1 VPNHLANE
9 TSPYLLQHV
18 DNPVDWY
25 PWGQEALQLAREK
38 DKPILLSIGYAACH
52 WCHVMAHESF
62 ENQAT
67 ADLMNQH
74 FVNIKVDREERPD
87 LDSIYMDAVVSM
99 TGQGGWP
106 MTVVLTPAGDP
117 FFGGT
122 YYPPEPRYGM
132 PSFTQVLLAIA
143 DAWQNRQEDI
153 QKSAQGMT
161 EHISQKYQLNNAGR
175 ALSIGV
181 LPMAIR
187 TMSSHFDSLNGG
199 FGSAPKFPQPM
210 TIEFLLQEHLRTGDK
225 HSLHMAEFTLKK
237 MAHGGMYDQLG
248 GGFARYATDDKWLV
262 PHFEKMLYD
271 NAQLARVYLHAW
283 QISENP
289 LYKRVVE
296 ETLDYVLKEMQDESG
311 GFFSSQDADSEG
323 VEGKFYVWQAEEI
336 QEHLGED
343 ARLFIDYYGVSEGG
357 NWEGQNILYVKQ
369 DPVQVA
375 VAHNLALDKMENRLV
390 ASRSIL
396 YQVRAQRIWPGLD
409 DKILTAWNGL
419 MLAAFAEAGSVLN
432 RLDYT
437 EAATRNA
444 EFLYETM
451 RTKDGR
457 LLRTWKSKSEAKY
470 NGFLEDYAYLADG
483 LLALYQN
490 TFELRWFTWANELTE
505 HMLAH
510 FLDEQDGGFFDTS
523 DDHERLIHRP
533 KDVQDNALPSGNAM
547 AAMVLLKLSLYTGEQ
562 RYWTI
567 AEEAVASMQK
577 MMTQAPTGFGQ
588 WLVAASFILGEPQ
601 ELAIVG
607 DPADKDASSLL
618 QAFRAAYRPNVVVA
632 AGQAQE
638 GESIALLAQRPMLD
652 DRATAYLC
660 RRFVCQAPV
669 TAPDALA
676 DQLR

>member
-1 VPNHLANE
+1 MPNHLANE
-9 TSPYLLQHV
+9 TSPYLLQHA

-25 PWGQEALQLAREK
+25 PWGQEALQLAQEQE
-38 DKPILLSIGYAACH
+38 KPILLSIGYAACH

-67 ADLMNQH
+67 ADLMNKH

-106 MTVVLTPAGDP
+106 MTVVLTPEGNP

-122 YYPPEPRYGM
+122 YYPPEPRHGL
-132 PSFTQVLLAIA
+132 PSFTQVLMAIA
-143 DAWQNRQEDI
+143 DAWQNRQVEI
-153 QKSAQGMT
+153 QESAQGLT
-161 EHISQKYQLNNAGR
+161 EQISQKYRLQGVSR
-175 ALSIGV
+175 ALNIDL
-181 LPMAIR
+181 LPLATR
-187 TMSSHFDSLNGG
+187 TISSRFDSLEGG

-210 TIEFLLQEHLRTGDK
+210 TIEFLLQEYLRTGDE
-225 HSLHMAEFTLKK
+225 HALHMAEHTLKK
-237 MAHGGMYDQLG
+237 MAYGGMYDQIG

-283 QISENP
+283 QITGDA
-289 LYKRVVE
+289 LYKRIVE
-296 ETLDYVLKEMQDESG
+296 EILDYVLQEMLEESG
-311 GFFSSQDADSEG
+311 GFYSSQDADSEG

-336 QEHLGED
+336 RNLLGED
-343 ARLFIDYYGVSEGG
+343 AALFMDYYDVSEGG
-357 NWEGQNILYVKQ
+357 NWEGNNILNVKQ
-369 DPVQVA
+369 NPDRVA
-375 VAHNLALDKMENRLV
+375 AAHNLDLDEMNRRLV
-390 ASRSIL
+390 VSREIL

-419 MLAAFAEAGSVLN
+419 MLTAFAEAGSILG
-432 RLDYT
+432 RMDYT

-444 EFLYETM
+444 AFLFSTM
-451 RTKDGR
+451 RTEDGR
-457 LLRTWKSKSEAKY
+457 LLRTWKTGSEAKY
-470 NGFLEDYAYLADG
+470 NAFLEDYAYLTEG

-490 TFELRWFTWANELTE
+490 TFELRWFTWAHELSE
-505 HMLAH
+505 QMLAH
-510 FLDEQDGGFFDTS
+510 FIDEQDGGFFDTS
-523 DDHERLIHRP
+523 DDHEQLIHRP

-547 AAMVLLKLSLYTGEQ
+547 AATALLKLSLYTGEQ

-567 AEEAVASMQK
+567 AETAVASMQQ
-577 MMTQAPTGFGQ
+577 MLNQAPTGFGQ

-607 DPADKDASSLL
+607 EPAKEDTASLL
-618 QAFRAAYRPNVVVA
+618 QVLRAAYRPNIVVA
-632 AGQAQE
+632 SGRDQE
-638 GESIALLAQRPMLD
+638 GESIALLAQRPMLE

-660 RRFVCQAPV
+660 RRFVCQVPV
-669 TAPDALA
+669 TNPDVLA
-676 DQLR
+676 TQLQ

>member
-1 VPNHLANE
+1 MPNHLANE
-9 TSPYLLQHV
+9 TSPYLLQHA

-25 PWGQEALQLAREK
+25 PWGQEALQLAQEQE
-38 DKPILLSIGYAACH
+38 KPILLSIGYAACH

-67 ADLMNQH
+67 ADLMNKH

-106 MTVVLTPAGDP
+106 MTVVLTPEGNP

-122 YYPPEPRYGM
+122 YYPPEPRHGL
-132 PSFTQVLLAIA
+132 PSFTQVLMAIA
-143 DAWQNRQEDI
+143 DAWQNRQVEI
-153 QKSAQGMT
+153 QESAQGMT
-161 EHISQKYQLNNAGR
+161 EQISQKYRLQGVSR
-175 ALSIGV
+175 ALNIDL
-181 LPMAIR
+181 LPLATR
-187 TMSSHFDSLNGG
+187 TISSRFDSLEGG

-210 TIEFLLQEHLRTGDK
+210 TIEFLLQEYLRTGDK
-225 HSLHMAEFTLKK
+225 HALHMAEHTLKK
-237 MAHGGMYDQLG
+237 MAYGGMYDQIG

-283 QISENP
+283 QITGDA
-289 LYKRVVE
+289 LYKRIVE
-296 ETLDYVLKEMQDESG
+296 EILDYVLQEMLEESG
-311 GFFSSQDADSEG
+311 GFYSSQDADSEG

-336 QEHLGED
+336 RNLLGED
-343 ARLFIDYYGVSEGG
+343 AALFMDYYDVSEGG
-357 NWEGQNILYVKQ
+357 NWEGNNILNVKQ
-369 DPVQVA
+369 NPDRVA
-375 VAHNLALDKMENRLV
+375 AAHNLDLDEMNRRLV
-390 ASRSIL
+390 VSREIL

-419 MLAAFAEAGSVLN
+419 MLTAFAEAGSILG
-432 RLDYT
+432 RMDYT

-444 EFLYETM
+444 AFLFSTM
-451 RTKDGR
+451 RTEDGR
-457 LLRTWKSKSEAKY
+457 LLRTWKTGSEAKY
-470 NGFLEDYAYLADG
+470 NAFLEDYAYLTEG

-490 TFELRWFTWANELTE
+490 TFELRWFTWAHELSE
-505 HMLAH
+505 QMLAH
-510 FLDEQDGGFFDTS
+510 FIDEQDGGFFDTS
-523 DDHERLIHRP
+523 DDHEQLIHRP

-547 AAMVLLKLSLYTGEQ
+547 AATALLKLSLYTGEQ

-567 AEEAVASMQK
+567 AETAVASMQQ
-577 MMTQAPTGFGQ
+577 MLNQAPTGFGQ

-607 DPADKDASSLL
+607 EPAKEDTASLL
-618 QAFRAAYRPNVVVA
+618 QVLRAAYRPNIVVA
-632 AGQAQE
+632 SGRAHE
-638 GESIALLAQRPMLD
+638 GESIALLAQRPMLE

-660 RRFVCQAPV
+660 RRFVCQVPV
-669 TAPDALA
+669 TNPDVLA
-676 DQLR
+676 TQLQ